1 MQKDLPSTGDTQ
13 AISSV
18 PEHHGFV
25 DSCIALIENLLDDR
39 SLPAV
44 EPEPS
49 SSADI

>member
-18 PEHHGFV
+18 PERHGFV

-39 SLPAV
+39 PAR
-44 EPEPS
+44 P
-49 SSADI
+49 